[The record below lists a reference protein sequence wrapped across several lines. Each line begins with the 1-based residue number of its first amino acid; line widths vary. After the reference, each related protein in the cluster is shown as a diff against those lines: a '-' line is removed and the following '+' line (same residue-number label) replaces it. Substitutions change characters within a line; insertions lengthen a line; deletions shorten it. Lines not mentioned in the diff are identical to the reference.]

1 MVLLLPDYEQIAME
15 ALGLRSTDFPDPYI
29 DRHATVAAF
38 IETLAQKAKSTASL
52 EANLQDALKAAE
64 SDARVQAEFMP
75 RMAKALTQPTAPW
88 FGGAAPGC
96 SPASGQRVDGGT
108 LSACIAC
115 CSVAAVYR
123 GLGATSEIP
132 LCGPFV
138 VYGKDAICLQNML
151 SMIYSG

>member
-15 ALGLRSTDFPDPYI
+15 ALGLRSTDFPDPYL

-52 EANLQDALKAAE
+52 EANMQEALKAAE

-88 FGGAAPGC
+88 FGGTAHSC
-96 SPASGQRVDGGT
+96 SLA
-108 LSACIAC
+108 
-115 CSVAAVYR
+115 
-123 GLGATSEIP
+123 
-132 LCGPFV
+132 
-138 VYGKDAICLQNML
+138 
-151 SMIYSG
+151 